1 MALCK
6 CMHFVSSAA
15 PHASITNRASRFRHA
30 AKCVTVCQEPSQD
43 ASLDVKAS
51 RRGFIL
57 HSCNLAVLAD
67 TALNQSDGRTIVNS
81 LLGAYGLPQLKGT
94 PGFRLLDDPEKD
106 YVLEYPKSWVGRANR
121 QRQGLSVSDYNSSD
135 KLVVEVFPLPEED
148 SQLVPDI
155 LQHLI
160 SPGQEVGG
168 DSRLVIPSNKNV
180 VTASEDIGGQTYLYL
195 RFPSETITRSGYQV
209 KRKHYAVAAAVKGIV
224 YCCGASARS
233 DQYDKAKKQLLSHVV
248 ESFRVRSL

>member
-1 MALCK
+1 MALCT

-15 PHASITNRASRFRHA
+15 SHTTNRTDKFRHA
-30 AKCVTVCQEPSQD
+30 AKCVIVCQEPSQD
-43 ASLDVKAS
+43 ASLNVRAS

-57 HSCNLAVLAD
+57 RSCNLAVLAD
-67 TALNQSDGRTIVNS
+67 TALNQSDARTIVNS

-94 PGFRLLDDPEKD
+94 PGFRVLDDPEKD

-135 KLVVEVFPLPEED
+135 KLVVEVFPKPEEE

-180 VTASEDIGGQTYLYL
+180 VTASEDIGGQTYLYI

-209 KRKHYAVAAAVKGIV
+209 KRKHYAVAAAIKGTV

-233 DQYDKAKKQLLSHVV
+233 DQYDKAKEQLLSHVV